1 MSFSSDVKKE
11 LAGLLPEKT
20 CCRAAEAYGLLQM
33 GHAFTGGSISLQTE
47 NDAVAGL
54 YTRLV
59 PEICGIPPLTA
70 AAPPEMEKRKAY
82 YIVTVEEEAQRR
94 RERIRWW
101 CWGCAAGWW
110 SGSATRRGR

>member
-47 NDAVAGL
+47 NDAGGRPLHPAGTGDMRDSAADRCGASRNGKAEGLL
-54 YTRLV
+54 YSD
-59 PEICGIPPLTA
+59 GGGGG
-70 AAPPEMEKRKAY
+70 AAPP
-82 YIVTVEEEAQRR
+82 
-94 RERIRWW
+94 
-101 CWGCAAGWW
+101 GAGAVRPH
-110 SGSATRRGR
+110 GRGR